1 MSQDIVSDMVKEMNL
16 SPQAIQSLADG
27 NDQSPQDITPEDEI
41 QLMKNIQLQQ
51 QMQQSQMPPQMPQ
64 QDQPESQSPPT
75 EYEYSESD
83 DSDSVDMTTLESKD
97 KGSGV
102 IDNILN
108 SLKEPIIVAIIFF
121 VLSLPQT
128 QEMLKT
134 NIGKYVTLN
143 NYHLILLLS
152 LIAGALFYITKF
164 LLE

>member
-51 QMQQSQMPPQMPQ
+51 QMQQSQMPPQMSQ